1 MNDSRKA
8 EEIRDILR
16 LHFEIAAQTASEPTR
31 SALFGK
37 LAATT
42 ANIPPAMID
51 AYSEVFDDLSG
62 SEIQQEM
69 MTTSLGSHGGRNRR
83 AASLRNTSRSQPL
96 GTKKLRLL

>member
-62 SEIQQEM
+62 SEIQQEL
-69 MTTSLGSHGGRNRR
+69 MTTVGVSWWPES
-83 AASLRNTSRSQPL
+83 A
-96 GTKKLRLL
+96 